1 MRRAWRL
8 GWRFFTTALVNS
20 LSLFMA
26 VLVIPGISFD
36 FSPRL
41 VPAWVTF
48 ALFLGLVNALVRPMV
63 VYLAYPVNW
72 LTIGLP
78 TVLVDSLLLLFVGR
92 VWPGFHVDA
101 FWPSAVLGAVI
112 LPASNV
118 LFSALVSAE
127 RQRTLY
133 DWVIRRLGRKRPAG
147 AQPSPHGVVFVQID
161 GLSYTALRHALREG
175 MMPALESLL
184 EQGRFRLMAWDC
196 GIPSQTSSV
205 QAGIMYGDSS
215 DIPAFRFLDRVSGR
229 VIVSNRPEGA
239 RLLEQ
244 RYVENGYRGL
254 LCGGSSTANVFS
266 GGAELTIFTMGN
278 NRNAGASRR
287 IDDFLLFLLNPYCLL
302 RVLVLSLWDW
312 LMEVLYAW
320 RQQLRKEWP
329 RVSRRGLYPVLRVV
343 SNVVLREFSTYIV
356 LLDILRGVPAI
367 YVTYL
372 GYDEVAHFAGP
383 CARDVREPLAGI
395 DHQIRRIWKMIS
407 RGAPIPYDL
416 VILSDHGQS
425 DSTPFAQLAGK
436 SLAAVVR
443 ELTAQ
448 PVPLLEEAPAELPGA
463 LEALLEELRQ
473 AEQQSP
479 GRLAPW
485 AVRGG
490 RRALER
496 YSVEMA
502 LRRASLPAAEER
514 QEAAQP
520 AEILVLCSGPLAH
533 IYFGRR
539 PQALTLEDIEGLYP
553 MLLARLVRQPGVGF
567 VLGRSEARGLLA
579 ISAAGFRQIER
590 GLVIGED
597 PLAPFGDVTAMNR
610 YLARLVRFPNAGD
623 LVVHGGV
630 HRGRIV
636 AFEEHIGTHGGYG
649 GAQNH
654 PFLLL
659 PAHVSLRPMDIR
671 LPDDLYHVFWSLRE
685 RGVVGE
691 GEPSWEKAPARA

>member
-1 MRRAWRL
+1 MHRAWRL
-8 GWRFFTTALVNS
+8 GWRFLTTALVNS
-20 LSLFMA
+20 LSLFTA
-26 VLVIPGISFD
+26 VLIIPGISFD
-36 FSPRL
+36 FSPQL
-41 VPAWVTF
+41 VPAWVSF
-48 ALFLGLVNALVRPMV
+48 ALFIGLVNALVRPMI
-63 VYLAYPVNW
+63 VYLAYPVTW

-92 VWPGFHVDA
+92 LWPGFYVDA
-101 FWPSAVLGAVI
+101 FWPSAVLGAAV

-118 LFSALVSAE
+118 LFSTLVSTE

-133 DWVIRRLGRKRPAG
+133 DWVIRRLGRRRPAG
-147 AQPSPHGVVFVQID
+147 ARPAPHGVVFVQID

-205 QAGIMYGDSS
+205 QAGIMYGDSFN
-215 DIPAFRFLDRVSGR
+215 IPAFRFLDRASGQ

-244 RYVENGYRGL
+244 RYLGNGYRGL
-254 LCGGSSTANVFS
+254 LRGGSSTANVFS
-266 GGAELTIFTMGN
+266 GEAEQSIFTVGGR
-278 NRNAGASRR
+278 RNADSSRR
-287 IDDFLLFLLNPYCLL
+287 VDDFLLFLLNPYCLL
-302 RVLVLSLWDW
+302 RVVGLSVWDW
-312 LMEVLYAW
+312 LMEIFYAW

-329 RVSRRGLYPVLRVV
+329 RVSRRGLYPILRVV

-383 CARDVREPLAGI
+383 LSPDVREALVGI

-407 RGAPIPYDL
+407 RSAPIPYDL

-425 DSTPFAQLAGK
+425 ESVPFEQVAGR
-436 SLAAVVR
+436 SLPAVVR
-443 ELTAQ
+443 ELTAH
-448 PVPLLEEAPAELPGA
+448 PVPLWEAVPAELPGA
-463 LEALLEELRQ
+463 LAALLEDLRQ
-473 AEQQSP
+473 AERQSP
-479 GRLAPW
+479 GKLAPW

-490 RRALER
+490 RRVLEQA
-496 YSVEMA
+496 A
-502 LRRASLPAAEER
+502 LRHSPHYTLEEGGAER
-514 QEAAQP
+514 P
-520 AEILVLCSGPLAH
+520 AEILVLCSGCLAH

-539 PQALTLEDIEGLYP
+539 PQALTLEEIERLYP
-553 MLLARLVRQPGVGF
+553 MLLAKLTGQPGVDF

-579 ISAAGFRQIER
+579 IGAAGFRQVER
-590 GLVIGED
+590 GLVIGQD
-597 PLAPFGDVTAMNR
+597 PLAPFGDGTAIGR
-610 YLARLVRFPNAGD
+610 HLERLMRFPNSGD
-623 LVVHGGV
+623 LVVHGGM

-659 PAHVSLRPMDIR
+659 PEHVRLRPLDVR
-671 LPDDLYHVFWSLRE
+671 LPDDLYHVFWRLRD
-685 RGVVGE
+685 RGSVTE
-691 GEPSWEKAPARA
+691 GRPCWEEAPARA

>member
-20 LSLFMA
+20 LSLFTA
-26 VLVIPGISFD
+26 VSVIPGISFD
-36 FSPRL
+36 FSPSL

-63 VYLAYPVNW
+63 VYLAYPVTW

-78 TVLVDSLLLLFVGR
+78 TVLIDSLLLLFVGR

-133 DWVIRRLGRKRPAG
+133 DWVIRRLGRKRPAST
-147 AQPSPHGVVFVQID
+147 QPSHRGVVFVQID

-184 EQGRFRLMAWDC
+184 AQGRFRLMAWDC
-196 GIPSQTSSV
+196 GLPSQTSSV
-205 QAGIMYGDSS
+205 QAGIMYGDSF
-215 DIPAFRFLDRVSGR
+215 DIPAFRFLDRASGR

-244 RYVENGYRGL
+244 RYVDNGYRGL
-254 LCGGSSTANVFS
+254 LRGGSSTANVFS
-266 GGAELTIFTMGN
+266 GGAEQTIFTMGN
-278 NRNAGASRR
+278 NRSAGASRR
-287 IDDFLLFLLNPYCLL
+287 IDDFLLFLLNPYCFL
-302 RVLVLSLWDW
+302 RVLALSLWDW
-312 LMEVLYAW
+312 LMEVIYAW
-320 RQQLRKEWP
+320 RQQLRREGP
-329 RVSRRGLYPVLRVV
+329 RVSRRGLYPILRVV

-383 CARDVREPLAGI
+383 CSRDVREPLAGI

-407 RGAPIPYDL
+407 RSAPIPYDL

-448 PVPLLEEAPAELPGA
+448 PAPLLEEMPAELPGT

-490 RRALER
+490 RRVLER
-496 YSVEMA
+496 YSMEAA
-502 LRRASLPAAEER
+502 LRHAVPPARETEDVER
-514 QEAAQP
+514 P

-553 MLLARLVRQPGVGF
+553 MLLVRLVSQPGVGF
-567 VLGRSEARGLLA
+567 VLGRSETRGLLA
-579 ISAAGFRQIER
+579 LGAAGFRQIER
-590 GLVIGED
+590 GLVIGQD
-597 PLAPFGDVTAMNR
+597 PLAPFGDVAAMNR
-610 YLARLVRFPNAGD
+610 YLERLVRFPNAGD
-623 LVVHGGV
+623 LIVHGGI
-630 HRGRIV
+630 HRGRVI

-659 PAHVSLRPMDIR
+659 PAHVTLRPLDIR
-671 LPDDLYHVFWSLRE
+671 LPDDLYHVFWRLRE
-685 RGVVGE
+685 QEAVRE
-691 GEPSWEKAPARA
+691 EEPCWEEAPARV